1 MPELQAVKVTRTAG
15 SAPRCCHLWSYFAR
29 QFRMRTDIMCKH
41 DVMNIQHAHC
51 GQSPFARNW
60 YTYVLFSQVLGCM
73 WAQCF
78 HQLGGHVE
86 LPWLRCNCANMTS
99 SKKARTQ
106 AGEDRTCIS
115 GDMLAHRQTRS
126 SQYSALLSVSEEKNV
141 KKSIALRLQSSYR
154 YALRLTLNCDC
165 G

>member
-1 MPELQAVKVTRTAG
+1 
-15 SAPRCCHLWSYFAR
+15 
-29 QFRMRTDIMCKH
+29 MRTDIMCKH

-60 YTYVLFSQVLGCM
+60 YTYMLFSQVLGCM

-99 SKKARTQ
+99 SKKAPTQ

-115 GDMLAHRQTRS
+115 GDAGAQTDTVITILRSPIGVGGKKRQEEHRAAFTEQ
-126 SQYSALLSVSEEKNV
+126 LSLCVAAN
-141 KKSIALRLQSSYR
+141 
-154 YALRLTLNCDC
+154 T
-165 G
+165 

>member
-1 MPELQAVKVTRTAG
+1 VEHLPELQAVKVTRTVITNPQTNKAIIDRRLRPPVLPPVELLCT
-15 SAPRCCHLWSYFAR
+15 SISCRY
-29 QFRMRTDIMCKH
+29 MRTDIMCKH

-86 LPWLRCNCANMTS
+86 LPSLRCNCANM
-99 SKKARTQ
+99 
-106 AGEDRTCIS
+106 
-115 GDMLAHRQTRS
+115 TRS
-126 SQYSALLSVSEEKNV
+126 SQYSALLSVSEEKTSRRASRCV
-141 KKSIALRLQSSYR
+141 YRAAIAMR
-154 YALRLTLNCDC
+154 C